1 MMMVAGKDGRDRNGK
16 DSEALEMVMMVELMK
31 SVMMVKTM
39 MVCAG
44 HRLGVCLVF
53 QASSQGLIATG
64 WGWLTPVWAG
74 G

>member
-1 MMMVAGKDGRDRNGK
+1 MMVPGRMAVVGLEKTVRT
-16 DSEALEMVMMVELMK
+16 LEMGMMVELMK

-53 QASSQGLIATG
+53 QASSQDPIDT
-64 WGWLTPVWAG
+64 V
-74 G
+74 